1 MTTTALSCGNVDI
14 ETRPTRAGL
23 RWFELPAQPSR
34 TDVDPIL
41 AESEGRVVV
50 HGTDADLAAVVL
62 RLLRKGL
69 LDELAVGYVPV
80 EKSPAGELWSVPAG
94 RFDQALDGTA
104 RPTPLIRDDSGGVLL
119 GLGTI
124 DPITGQIYCDD
135 RRVLHGPARSVEV
148 FPDPGAS
155 ALPEPTDDPLA
166 TQPAPVT
173 DGLVTRVTH
182 RGLLRRR
189 RETAGGRAVQASFEQ
204 ATVYRDGVAHPR
216 PLTRCAWYR
225 HTRDLLLVRP

>member
-1 MTTTALSCGNVDI
+1 MTTTALSCGNVDT

-62 RLLRKGL
+62 RLLRKNL

-80 EKSPAGELWSVPAG
+80 EKSPAGELWSIPVG
-94 RFDQALDGTA
+94 RFDQALDGVA
-104 RPTPLIRDDSGGVLL
+104 RSTPLIRDDSGGVLL

-135 RRVLHGPARSVEV
+135 RCVLHGPARSVEV
-148 FPDPGAS
+148 FPDPEAA
-155 ALPEPTDDPLA
+155 ALSEPTDDPLA

-173 DGLVTRVTH
+173 DGLVTRITH

-204 ATVYRDGVAHPR
+204 ATVHRDGVAHPR

-225 HTRDLLLVRP
+225 HTRDLMLVRP